1 MRPTRKFM
9 GTALVARGSLVLF
22 SKGYGF
28 ANLESD
34 GPDSPNTKFRLDLRG
49 GHNVHKTVKFGMRRT
64 QPLSLLSETRFDPSF
79 EQSPRSVQRWLWV
92 LLLPSHVWDPKLNR
106 AVS

>member
-64 QPLSLLSETRFDPSF
+64 QSLRSSRNAFDCHSNNRLDLS
-79 EQSPRSVQRWLWV
+79 SVLWV
-92 LLLPSHVWDPKLNR
+92 LLSPSHFWDP
-106 AVS
+106 S

>member
-22 SKGYGF
+22 SKGYGS

-34 GPDSPNTKFRLDLRG
+34 TPDSPNTKFRLDLLG
-49 GHNVHKTVKFGMRRT
+49 GHNVHKTVKFGRRRT
-64 QPLSLLSETRFDPSF
+64 QPLSLLSETWFDRHSNNRPDLSSVGF
-79 EQSPRSVQRWLWV
+79 GFCYCRPMFGTQS
-92 LLLPSHVWDPKLNR
+92 
-106 AVS
+106 